1 MGRWGW
7 RLFESDQDLDVVIDL
22 TDSLGINI
30 DHWEHYLAAMVHQ
43 TDILAPAR
51 SIALYSTP
59 GYTDL
64 LANVIVPYFRQQLD
78 SDNLGERL
86 FAASRAKEA
95 DTGDLSQDAK
105 YRTIILGAVMIR
117 AGARINEAD
126 LQHLRDLVPQ
136 INFDS
141 RQILFEYHGFR
152 TPGKVQFLAALDH
165 YQPVLHAASRSLAAS
180 RVEKSRRIS
189 VTSFSNARYAK
200 LRRTAARTVSVASG
214 TSTK

>member
-30 DHWEHYLAAMVHQ
+30 DHWEHNLAAMVHQ

-64 LANVIVPYFRQQLD
+64 LANVIVLYFRQQLD

-105 YRTIILGAVMIR
+105 YRTIILG
-117 AGARINEAD
+117 
-126 LQHLRDLVPQ
+126 
-136 INFDS
+136 
-141 RQILFEYHGFR
+141 
-152 TPGKVQFLAALDH
+152 KVQFLAALDH
-165 YQPVLHAASRSLAAS
+165 YLPVLHAASRSLAAS
-180 RVEKSRRIS
+180 HVEKSRRIS